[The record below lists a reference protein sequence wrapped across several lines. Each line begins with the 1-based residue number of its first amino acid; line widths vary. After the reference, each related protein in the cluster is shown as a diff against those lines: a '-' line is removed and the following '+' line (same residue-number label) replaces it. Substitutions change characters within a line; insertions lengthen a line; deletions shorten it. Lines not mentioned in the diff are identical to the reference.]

1 MLVRRSVGI
10 AIVVVGIGILFSS
23 ILFAQEEQKSA
34 DQGGAANVSVSGASP
49 EVSQAPVA
57 APDTGTL
64 VKAANEETAP
74 TEEKMAP
81 YAQKAEQKTG
91 AQEKNTEW
99 VWGEVVSVDQSNKQF
114 VIKHM
119 DYESY
124 EEVKTPIKIDE
135 KTLFENAAGIS
146 EIKAGDHL
154 TVDYRTKDGS
164 NAAELV
170 VVEKGTVST
179 EEGTPAAKEATIETV
194 AKNES
199 TMTQMTQ
206 NVETPAASSQGAI
219 APVNMTTAPVTL
231 PLVTPPT
238 VTNDVAAVNA
248 TGTESKQ

>member
-10 AIVVVGIGILFSS
+10 AIVVVGIGILFSCV
-23 ILFAQEEQKSA
+23 LFAQEEQKSA
-34 DQGGAANVSVSGASP
+34 NQEATANVSATPV
-49 EVSQAPVA
+49 EVSQAPAA

-74 TEEKMAP
+74 IEEKMTPA
-81 YAQKAEQKTG
+81 AQNAEQKTG

-99 VWGEVVSVDQSNKQF
+99 VWGEVVSVDQSNQEF

-124 EEVKTPIKIDE
+124 EEVKTPIKTNE

-154 TVDYRTKDGS
+154 TVDYKTKDGS
-164 NAAELV
+164 NVAELV
-170 VVEKGTVST
+170 VVEKGTVAT

-206 NVETPAASSQGAI
+206 NVEIPAASSEATN
-219 APVNMTTAPVTL
+219 APVVNMTTAPVT
-231 PLVTPPT
+231 PTVVTPPP
-238 VTNDVAAVNA
+238 VTNNVAAMNA
-248 TGTESKQ
+248 TGNETKQ